1 MKFEAMALDAL
12 TEIFNLGVSQAAH
25 ALSQIAGD
33 AVLLTVPRV
42 LVLSR
47 SEVTHHLGG
56 AGMASVSAVRQRF
69 SGEINAEAVLMF
81 PADRGLELVQMMVA
95 GVLPLEHL
103 AEMEQEALSEV
114 GNILLNSVMAS
125 VADALQI
132 ELDGALPS
140 VELSKVHRVL
150 QPDNGSG
157 GQVLLIDIQFEVA
170 AREVQGLLAFL
181 LDVASQDLLEQLL
194 TRFLQRAES

>member
-1 MKFEAMALDAL
+1 MKLDALALDAL
-12 TEIFNLGVSQAAH
+12 TEIFNMGVGQAAH

-42 LVLSR
+42 SVLTR
-47 SEVTHHLGG
+47 SEVTEQMGG

-69 SGEINAEAVLMF
+69 SGAINAEAVLMF
-81 PADRGLELVQMMVA
+81 PADRGLELVQMMV
-95 GVLPLEHL
+95 GGELPLEQL

-140 VELSKVHRVL
+140 VELSQVKTVL
-150 QPDNGSG
+150 HPENDTG

-181 LDVASQDLLEQLL
+181 LDVASQGLLEQLL
-194 TRFLQRAES
+194 SRFLQRAES